1 MLPLKLAL
9 LSDADLLQSLGSK
22 SSAESRSIDVP
33 KLSREL
39 GMGREFP

>member
-1 MLPLKLAL
+1 MLPVKLAL

-22 SSAESRSIDVP
+22 SSASIDVP
-33 KLSREL
+33 QLSREL